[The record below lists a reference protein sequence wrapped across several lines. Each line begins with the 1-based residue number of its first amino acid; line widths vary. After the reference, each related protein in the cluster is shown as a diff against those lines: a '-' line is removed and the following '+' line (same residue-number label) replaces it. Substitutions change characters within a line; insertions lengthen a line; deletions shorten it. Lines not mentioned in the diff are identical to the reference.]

1 MEQTIRRAGPWT
13 WIGLFLALFGTSII
27 IAATSGWQ
35 KSDVLAA
42 HFPVSRPA
50 VSKQLRKLKSAGL
63 VSFEATGRS
72 HVYRANLDALGEAR
86 AWIESM
92 WALRL
97 QTLKRL
103 AEGVS

>member
-1 MEQTIRRAGPWT
+1 MDSTDIFACLADPTRRE
-13 WIGLFLALFGTSII
+13 ILRLLAE
-27 IAATSGWQ
+27 APAPV
-35 KSDVLAA
+35 DALAA

-103 AEGVS
+103 AEGDS